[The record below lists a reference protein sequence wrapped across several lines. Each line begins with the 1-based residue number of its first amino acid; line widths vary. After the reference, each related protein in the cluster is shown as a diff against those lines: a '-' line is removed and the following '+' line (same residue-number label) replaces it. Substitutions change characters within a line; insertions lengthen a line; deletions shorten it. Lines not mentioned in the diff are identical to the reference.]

1 MTGGTLSYALKHPPE
16 ITQVE
21 KLKCNI
27 DSLRMFI
34 VYTGKKR
41 DTKQLVAKVTQF
53 KTEHP
58 EEFDELINTIS
69 NVASEL
75 IELV

>member
-1 MTGGTLSYALKHPPE
+1 
-16 ITQVE
+16 
-21 KLKCNI
+21 
-27 DSLRMFI
+27 MFI
-34 VYTGKKR
+34 VYTGKQR
-41 DTKQLVAKVTQF
+41 DTKQLVAKVTQL

-58 EEFDELINTIS
+58 NEFNELINTIS